1 MAWIMAFILECKS
14 LENLRKN
21 YLCKYYYLN
30 PNIIKFNELMST
42 HKKKTLGKLCFFIVK
57 IYDAV
62 CTPNP
67 NPLSTL
73 LSLFYTTKGRDRFH

>member
-1 MAWIMAFILECKS
+1 MECKVYSERLCKLCNSGQIGDEFHFILECKS
-14 LENLRKN
+14 LENLRKK
-21 YLCKYYYLN
+21 YLCKYYNQN

-42 HKKKTLGKLCFFIVK
+42 HKKKMLEKLCFFIVK

-67 NPLSTL
+67 
-73 LSLFYTTKGRDRFH
+73 

>member
-1 MAWIMAFILECKS
+1 MKDYVHSGIVVKLVMNFILS

-21 YLCKYYYLN
+21 YLCKYYYQN
-30 PNIIKFNELMST
+30 PNIIKFNELVST
-42 HKKKTLGKLCFFIVK
+42 HRKKMLEKLCFFIVK

-67 NPLSTL
+67 
-73 LSLFYTTKGRDRFH
+73 

>member
-1 MAWIMAFILECKS
+1 MHEPVKRMFNLLLIGYFLIIICQFHFILECKS

-21 YLCKYYYLN
+21 YLCKYYYQN
-30 PNIIKFNELMST
+30 PNIIKFNKLMST
-42 HKKKTLGKLCFFIVK
+42 HKKKMLEKLCFFIVK

-67 NPLSTL
+67 
-73 LSLFYTTKGRDRFH
+73 